1 MRASILNALPPNH
14 PWGPLLQ
21 VHEVLDSTNLLAVG
35 LAKQGAPEGTVIL
48 ARQQTAGRGRLG
60 RSFHSPMDSGL
71 YMSLILR
78 PSCLPTQLMHLTCA
92 TAVAVC
98 DSLEG
103 LTGVR
108 PGVKWIN
115 DLVIN
120 RRKIGGILTQLGFTG
135 SGRVDH
141 AIIGIGINIT
151 QKSGDFPDELQ
162 GIAGSLQ
169 MSMDT
174 PPSLPR
180 LAAAVMVALE
190 QMSRVLL
197 SDQDGIMANYRQ
209 DCITLGTSVRVI
221 SPTDCREGR
230 ALTVLNDGSLRVE
243 FTDGHQETVSSGEVH
258 VRGLWDYL

>member
-1 MRASILNALPPNH
+1 MRNSVLNALPPSH
-14 PWGPLLQ
+14 PWREGLQ
-21 VHEVLDSTNLLAVG
+21 VYDVLDSTNRLAIT
-35 LAKQGAPEGTVIL
+35 LARQGAPEGTVIL
-48 ARQQTAGRGRLG
+48 ARQQTAGRGRMG

-71 YMSLILR
+71 YMSVVLR
-78 PSCLPTQLMHLTCA
+78 PDCLPLQLMHLTCA

-103 LTGVR
+103 LTGIR
-108 PGVKWIN
+108 PDIKWIN

-120 RRKIGGILTQLGFTG
+120 RRKIGGILTQLGFADTG
-135 SGRVDH
+135 SVEY
-141 AIIGIGINIT
+141 AIIGIGINLT
-151 QKSGDFPDELQ
+151 QKLHNFPEDLQ
-162 GIAGSLQ
+162 DIAGSLQ
-169 MSMDT
+169 MYMET

-197 SDQDGIMANYRQ
+197 TDPEVIMEKYRQ
-209 DCITLGTSVRVI
+209 NCITLGSSVRVI

-243 FTDGHQETVSSGEVH
+243 FTDGHQETVSSGEVS